1 LSGPGGPIGDQGRDG
16 PEGQQGPPGP
26 RGSEGATGP
35 PGGAHLQGE
44 TWGLMFLMGMG
55 TNGAFFLLVWW
66 FPRRAR
72 LLTDLQG
79 EGRIL
84 RDTVR
89 DWR

>member
-1 LSGPGGPIGDQGRDG
+1 
-16 PEGQQGPPGP
+16 
-26 RGSEGATGP
+26 
-35 PGGAHLQGE
+35 
-44 TWGLMFLMGMG
+44 MFLMGMG

-72 LLTDLQG
+72 LRADLQG